1 MNLQGKVIVV
11 TAATRGIGLACVTR
25 CAREGATVYLAAR
38 NPGRAQAQVEQL
50 KGCDVRWVYCDATK
64 PDTIAQMIDTV
75 MAQSGAIHGLVN
87 NFGTSD
93 PRQDLDFARTDCG
106 YFLELVTLNLRS
118 VFLTSQL
125 AARYMAAGTGGSIVN
140 ISSVGGA
147 IADLSQVAYGTSKAA
162 INHLTRLIAVHEAH
176 HGIRCNAILPGM
188 TATDAVTQHLTPDF
202 RSRFLRHI
210 PLGRMGQPEEIA
222 AATAFLLSPDAAYI
236 TGQTLSVSGGFG
248 LASPLYG
255 DAAAGSRT

>member
-1 MNLQGKVIVV
+1 MNLQGKVILV
-11 TAATRGIGLACVTR
+11 TAATRGIGLACVNR

-38 NPGRAQAQVEQL
+38 NPEKAQAQVQL
-50 KGCDVRWVYCDATK
+50 LKEYDVHWVYCDATK
-64 PDTIAQMIDTV
+64 PDTIAPMIDTV
-75 MAQSGAIHGLVN
+75 MAQSGAIDGLVN

-93 PRQDLDFARTDCG
+93 PRRDLDFRHTDAD
-106 YFLELVTLNLRS
+106 YFLALVTLNLRS

-125 AARYMAAGTGGSIVN
+125 AARCMAGGSGGSIVN

-162 INHLTRLIAVHEAH
+162 INHLTRLIAVHEARN
-176 HGIRCNAILPGM
+176 GIRCNAILPGM
-188 TATDAVTQHLTPDF
+188 TATDAVVQHLTPDF

-210 PLGRMGQPEEIA
+210 PLGRMGTPEEIA
-222 AATAFLLSPDAAYI
+222 AVTAFFLSDDAAYI
-236 TGQTLSVSGGFG
+236 TGQTLFVSGGFG

-255 DAAAGSRT
+255 DDAQDNRA